1 MTHQYNFRPSTRL
14 FFPNGLSQS
23 SSGPSFVCRA
33 EKYVYLFF
41 LACAATN
48 PPEGRLY
55 EKCCALLAGADI
67 QFRRSNRLDI
77 ALSTNMNIAL
87 IFLPAADIPTFV
99 GEGKCDLGITGLD
112 QVKEADMFD
121 SVADLLDLEF
131 GKCKLQV
138 QVPANGDIDKPE
150 QLVGKKIVS
159 SFTRLSS
166 KYFEELEKQVGHEQ
180 GATKIKFVGGSVE
193 ASCALGVGDAI
204 VDLVESGE
212 TMKAAGLKAI
222 STVLE
227 TSAHLISSRKPR
239 FPDIVQTVHQR
250 FEGIMAAQR
259 FVLCN
264 YNAPRSIVPEV
275 LKITPGKRAAT
286 ISALENV
293 SADSEPWVA
302 ISSMVEKKKISDVMD
317 ELKKAG
323 ASDILVF
330 DINNCRV

>member
-1 MTHQYNFRPSTRL
+1 MDLVNHLPDRL
-14 FFPNGLSQS
+14 
-23 SSGPSFVCRA
+23 
-33 EKYVYLFF
+33 LF
-41 LACAATN
+41 AV
-48 PPEGRLY
+48 PKKGRLY
-55 EKCCALLAGADI
+55 EKCSNLLAGADI

-77 ALSTNMNIAL
+77 ALSTNLPVAL

-112 QVKEADMFD
+112 QVKEADMFE
-121 SVADLLDLEF
+121 SVSDLLDLEF

-138 QVPANGDIDKPE
+138 QVPEHGEIDSPE

-159 SFTRLSS
+159 SFTRLSQDFF
-166 KYFEELEKQVGHEQ
+166 KELELKAGVSQ
-180 GATKIKFVGGSVE
+180 GATKIKYVGGSVE

-227 TSAHLISSRKPR
+227 TSAHLISSKTPR
-239 FPDIVQTVHQR
+239 FPDLVDMIHQR

-259 FVLCN
+259 YVLCN
-264 YNAPRSIVPEV
+264 YNAPRSIVPQV
-275 LKITPGKRAAT
+275 LQITPGRRSAT
-286 ISALENV
+286 ISALEKQAGDPAEWVAV
-293 SADSEPWVA
+293 SA
-302 ISSMVEKKKISDVMD
+302 MVEKKRIGNVMD
-317 ELKKAG
+317 ELKRAG

-330 DINNCRV
+330 DISNCRV